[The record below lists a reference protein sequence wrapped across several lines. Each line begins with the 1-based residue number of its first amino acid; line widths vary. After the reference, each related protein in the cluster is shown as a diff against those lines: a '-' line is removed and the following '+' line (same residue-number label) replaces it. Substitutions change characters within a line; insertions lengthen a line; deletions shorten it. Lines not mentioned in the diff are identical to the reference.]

1 MKTAVKISRIVLCVI
16 VSVCMVYLCGHAGYA
31 AYMKGLRMTVQG
43 EGGYQMTF
51 GEVVPNVLP
60 AAALLLFGMLCLFFL
75 VHCSPGAAIA
85 SAACAAAVVLFGLR
99 TDTVLSEYM
108 FMRYQLGLTSVPPEI
123 IPSVKPTLAVLCIC
137 AAVCYTAFY
146 LIDYRKTYRKEN

>member
-16 VSVCMVYLCGHAGYA
+16 VSVCTAYLCGHAGYA
-31 AYMKGLRMTVQG
+31 AYMKSWKMTVQG

-60 AAALLLFGMLCLFFL
+60 AAALLLFGVLCLFFL
-75 VHCSPGAAIA
+75 FHRSQGAAIS

-99 TDTVLSEYM
+99 IDTMLSEYM
-108 FMRYQLGLTSVPPEI
+108 FMRYQLGLTSIPPEI
-123 IPSVKPTLAVLCIC
+123 VPSVKPALAILCIG
-137 AAVCYTAFY
+137 AAVCYTVFY